1 MNHRDHENS
10 ARPDGFTDRTSDLA
24 SKHAHEQGWRII
36 EVGKSTTSKAK
47 NSASGSKLLAR
58 AERVAGDSTI
68 ESGAAAGTAVANL
81 QEDAGASQ
89 QVERSEKITSPLAKR
104 NQNRPKVIWVRN
116 KLEKTA
122 A

>member
-1 MNHRDHENS
+1 MNSRDQGKS

-36 EVGKSTTSKAK
+36 ETGKTSPSKAK
-47 NSASGSKLLAR
+47 SGANGSKLFAR
-58 AERVAGDSTI
+58 AERAAGDSPV
-68 ESGAAAGTAVANL
+68 AAAGPEAEGANPQAL
-81 QEDAGASQ
+81 EK
-89 QVERSEKITSPLAKR
+89 VEKMASPLAKR
-104 NQNRPKVIWVRN
+104 NQNRPNVIWVRN